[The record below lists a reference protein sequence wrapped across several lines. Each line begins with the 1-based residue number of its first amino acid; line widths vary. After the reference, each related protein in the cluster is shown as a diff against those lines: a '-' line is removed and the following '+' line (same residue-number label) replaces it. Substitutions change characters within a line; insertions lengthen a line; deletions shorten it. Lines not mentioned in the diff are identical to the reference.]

1 MKMKQRKED
10 RIKKTEEEKINKK
23 ILINAPYN
31 IPKLD
36 NDFQY
41 LILLK
46 KIEYIQPKTYSTSES

>member
-1 MKMKQRKED
+1 MKQRRED

>member
-1 MKMKQRKED
+1 MKQRRED

-41 LILLK
+41 LILQK

>member
-1 MKMKQRKED
+1 MKMKQRRED

-41 LILLK
+41 LILQK
-46 KIEYIQPKTYSTSES
+46 KNKIYST

>member
-1 MKMKQRKED
+1 MKMKQRRED